1 MSKGFTLIE
10 LLVVIAIVA
19 VLAVAVVLVLNP
31 AQLIMQ
37 GRDATRISD
46 LATVQSAIVYYLS
59 TAASPYISA
68 VGRTA
73 ALAGAASPYNNITA
87 SCTVT
92 GTNWFTGR
100 SRGVNG
106 IGWVAVSLTQSSGG
120 SPLGNLPV
128 DPTNSTTYFYGFCG
142 DSTNTTFELD
152 AKLESTKYTT
162 TQDLDG
168 LDGGDQ
174 TDWYEIGNDPRLDL

>member
-10 LLVVIAIVA
+10 LLIVIAIVA

-31 AQLIMQ
+31 AELIKQ
-37 GRDATRISD
+37 GRDSTRISD

-59 TAASPYISA
+59 TATSPFINA

-73 ALAGAASPYNNITA
+73 APAGAVSPYA
-87 SCTVT
+87 GVSCTAP
-92 GTNWFTGR
+92 NWFTGR

-106 IGWVAVSLTQSSGG
+106 IGWVAVNLTQSSGG

-128 DPTNSTTYFYGFCG
+128 DPTNTTTYFYGFCG
-142 DSTNTTFELD
+142 DSTNITFELNT
-152 AKLESTKYTT
+152 KLESVKFAT

-174 TDWYEIGNDPRLDL
+174 AAWYEIGNDPELDL